1 MVVVIGNKRS
11 TRYNLRTECI
21 LAVVVKM
28 VVVVV
33 VVVIGNK
40 RSTRY
45 NLRTECILAVVVNSQ
60 VVKITD
66 LRTKGCH
73 LIAIASSSR

>member
-1 MVVVIGNKRS
+1 MVAVVVVVIGNKRS

-33 VVVIGNK
+33 VVVMETCERPTKSPFKIKGVT
-40 RSTRY
+40 RGPDIYST
-45 NLRTECILAVVVNSQ
+45 Q
-60 VVKITD
+60 
-66 LRTKGCH
+66 G
-73 LIAIASSSR
+73 